1 MKGKQIAIL
10 LALLV
15 IVGGIGLF
23 LQKRNQSA
31 WRESAAPPGGKLLDF
46 PINDVTQVVIRDS
59 KEEVR
64 LEKQNGVW
72 TVVEKDYPAAFE
84 RVSGLIRQLWEL
96 HPLQQIKAGPSQ
108 FGRLGLSEP
117 GHGDNAGT
125 VVELKDQKNKTLA
138 KIIAGKRVMPS
149 GLGPENFRRLASI
162 PMGRYV
168 LAPGVGGDTVC
179 LVNQPLEVDAKPQS
193 WLKRDFIKIEN
204 PTSIELA
211 GHTPARHWRLSR
223 SDTQADW
230 KLAGANQNE
239 KLNNVAAHS
248 FANLLAALR
257 FNDVLPA
264 DAKPEQHGLD
274 KPDVLTVQTS
284 DRFTYTLNIGK
295 LAGDNYPVS
304 ISVAADPV
312 KERVPAPDEKPDAKA
327 KLDEEF
333 QKHLK
338 QLEEKAA
345 AEKEYGKRIYL
356 VPKYSLEPFLKDRA
370 DLLAKATPTPAPS
383 TTPHKRR

>member
-1 MKGKQIAIL
+1 
-10 LALLV
+10 
-15 IVGGIGLF
+15 
-23 LQKRNQSA
+23 
-31 WRESAAPPGGKLLDF
+31 
-46 PINDVTQVVIRDS
+46 
-59 KEEVR
+59 
-64 LEKQNGVW
+64 
-72 TVVEKDYPAAFE
+72 
-84 RVSGLIRQLWEL
+84 
-96 HPLQQIKAGPSQ
+96 
-108 FGRLGLSEP
+108 
-117 GHGDNAGT
+117 
-125 VVELKDQKNKTLA
+125 
-138 KIIAGKRVMPS
+138 
-149 GLGPENFRRLASI
+149 
-162 PMGRYV
+162 MGRYV
-168 LAPGVGGDTVC
+168 LAPGIGGDTVC

-264 DAKPEQHGLD
+264 DAKPEQYGLD